1 MQEQHKIAAVRN
13 LSFSLQR
20 GETLAIVGESGSG
33 KSVTALALMRLLEQ
47 AGGLVQCDKMLLQR
61 RSREVIEL
69 SEQSAAQ
76 MRHVRGAD
84 MAMIFQEPMTSLN
97 PVFTV
102 GEQIA
107 ESIRLHQNASRE
119 EAMVEAK
126 RMLDQVRIPEAQTI
140 LSRYPHQLSGGMRQ
154 RVMIAMALSCRPAVL
169 IADEPTTALDVTI
182 QAQILQLIKVLQKE
196 MSMGVIF
203 ITHDMGVVAEIADRV
218 LVMYQGEAV
227 ETGSVEQIFHAPQH
241 PYTRALLAA
250 VPQLGAM
257 KGLDY
262 PRRFPLISLGHPA
275 KQEPPIEQ
283 KTVVDGEPVLRVR
296 NLVTRFP
303 LRSGLLNRVTREV
316 HAVEKVSFDLW
327 PGETLSLVGESGS
340 GKSTTGRALLRLVE
354 SQGGEIIF
362 NGQRIDTLSP
372 GKLQALRR
380 DIQFIFQ
387 DPYASLDPR
396 QTIGDSIL
404 EPLRV
409 HGLLPGKEAAARVA
423 WLLERVGLLP
433 EHAWRYPHEFS
444 GGQRQRICIARA
456 LALNPKVI
464 IADEA
469 VSALDV
475 SIRGQIINLLLDLQR
490 DFGIAYL
497 FISHDMAVVERISH
511 RVAVMYLGQIVEIG
525 PRRAVFENPQHPYTR
540 KLLAAVPVAEP
551 SRQRPQR
558 VLLSDDLPSNIH
570 LRGEEVAAVSL
581 QCVGPGHYV
590 AHNHN
595 QNTHS
600 CVDNIQAENKMAR
613 AVHRSGLVA
622 LGIATALM
630 ASCAFAAK
638 EVVVAVGSNFT
649 TLDPYDAN
657 DTLSQAV
664 AKSFY
669 QGLFGLDKE
678 MKLKNVLAE
687 SYTVS
692 DDGLTYTV
700 KLREGIK
707 FQDGTD
713 FNAAAVKANLDRAS
727 DPANHLKRYNLYK
740 NIAKT
745 EAIDPTTVKITLKQP
760 FSAFINILAHPA
772 TAMISPAALEK
783 YGKEIGFHPVGTGPY
798 ELDTWN
804 QTDFVKVKKFAGY
817 WQPGLP
823 KLDSITWRPVA
834 DNNTRAAMLQTGE
847 AQFAFPIPYEQA
859 ALLEKNKNIELMASP
874 SIMQR
879 YISMNVTQKPFDN
892 PKVREALNYAIN
904 RPALVKVA
912 FAGYATPATGVVP
925 PSIAYAQSYKPW
937 PYDPV
942 KARELLKEAG
952 YPNGFSTTLWSSHN
966 HSTAQKVLQFTQQQ
980 LAQVGIKA
988 QVTAMDAGQR
998 AAEVEGKGQKESGVR
1013 MFYTG
1018 WSASTGEAD
1027 WALSPLFASQN
1038 WPPTLFNTAFY
1049 SNKQVDDFLAQALKT
1064 NDPAEKTR
1072 LYKAAQDIIWQ
1083 ESPWIPLVVEKLVS
1097 AHSKNLTG
1105 FWIMPDTGFSFEDAD
1120 LQ

>member
-1 MQEQHKIAAVRN
+1 
-13 LSFSLQR
+13 
-20 GETLAIVGESGSG
+20 
-33 KSVTALALMRLLEQ
+33 
-47 AGGLVQCDKMLLQR
+47 
-61 RSREVIEL
+61 
-69 SEQSAAQ
+69 
-76 MRHVRGAD
+76 
-84 MAMIFQEPMTSLN
+84 
-97 PVFTV
+97 
-102 GEQIA
+102 
-107 ESIRLHQNASRE
+107 
-119 EAMVEAK
+119 
-126 RMLDQVRIPEAQTI
+126 
-140 LSRYPHQLSGGMRQ
+140 
-154 RVMIAMALSCRPAVL
+154 
-169 IADEPTTALDVTI
+169 
-182 QAQILQLIKVLQKE
+182 
-196 MSMGVIF
+196 
-203 ITHDMGVVAEIADRV
+203 
-218 LVMYQGEAV
+218 
-227 ETGSVEQIFHAPQH
+227 
-241 PYTRALLAA
+241 
-250 VPQLGAM
+250 
-257 KGLDY
+257 
-262 PRRFPLISLGHPA
+262 
-275 KQEPPIEQ
+275 
-283 KTVVDGEPVLRVR
+283 
-296 NLVTRFP
+296 
-303 LRSGLLNRVTREV
+303 
-316 HAVEKVSFDLW
+316 
-327 PGETLSLVGESGS
+327 
-340 GKSTTGRALLRLVE
+340 
-354 SQGGEIIF
+354 
-362 NGQRIDTLSP
+362 
-372 GKLQALRR
+372 
-380 DIQFIFQ
+380 
-387 DPYASLDPR
+387 
-396 QTIGDSIL
+396 
-404 EPLRV
+404 
-409 HGLLPGKEAAARVA
+409 
-423 WLLERVGLLP
+423 
-433 EHAWRYPHEFS
+433 
-444 GGQRQRICIARA
+444 
-456 LALNPKVI
+456 
-464 IADEA
+464 
-469 VSALDV
+469 
-475 SIRGQIINLLLDLQR
+475 
-490 DFGIAYL
+490 
-497 FISHDMAVVERISH
+497 
-511 RVAVMYLGQIVEIG
+511 
-525 PRRAVFENPQHPYTR
+525 
-540 KLLAAVPVAEP
+540 
-551 SRQRPQR
+551 
-558 VLLSDDLPSNIH
+558 
-570 LRGEEVAAVSL
+570 
-581 QCVGPGHYV
+581 
-590 AHNHN
+590 
-595 QNTHS
+595 
-600 CVDNIQAENKMAR
+600 MAR

-638 EVVVAVGSNFT
+638 DVVVAVGANFT

-692 DDGLTYTV
+692 DDGITYTV

-998 AAEVEGKGQKESGVR
+998 AAEVEGKGQIAAVWRNRWPDRLSMTIAVSGISFPAFALGMLLIQV
-1013 MFYTG
+1013 FSVELG
-1018 WSASTGEAD
+1018 WLPTVGADSWQHYILSSLTLGAAVAAVMARFTRASFVD
-1027 WALSPLFASQN
+1027 VLSEDYMR
-1038 WPPTLFNTAFY
+1038 TARAKGVSETWVVLKHGLRNAMIPVVTMMGLQFG
-1049 SNKQVDDFLAQALKT
+1049 FLLGGS
-1064 NDPAEKTR
+1064 
-1072 LYKAAQDIIWQ
+1072 I
-1083 ESPWIPLVVEKLVS
+1083 VVEKVFNWPGLGRLLVDS
-1097 AHSKNLTG
+1097 VEMRDYPVIQAEILLFSLEFILINLVVDVLYAA
-1105 FWIMPDTGFSFEDAD
+1105 INPAIRYK
-1120 LQ
+1120 

>member
-1 MQEQHKIAAVRN
+1 
-13 LSFSLQR
+13 
-20 GETLAIVGESGSG
+20 
-33 KSVTALALMRLLEQ
+33 
-47 AGGLVQCDKMLLQR
+47 
-61 RSREVIEL
+61 
-69 SEQSAAQ
+69 
-76 MRHVRGAD
+76 
-84 MAMIFQEPMTSLN
+84 
-97 PVFTV
+97 
-102 GEQIA
+102 
-107 ESIRLHQNASRE
+107 
-119 EAMVEAK
+119 
-126 RMLDQVRIPEAQTI
+126 
-140 LSRYPHQLSGGMRQ
+140 
-154 RVMIAMALSCRPAVL
+154 
-169 IADEPTTALDVTI
+169 
-182 QAQILQLIKVLQKE
+182 
-196 MSMGVIF
+196 
-203 ITHDMGVVAEIADRV
+203 
-218 LVMYQGEAV
+218 
-227 ETGSVEQIFHAPQH
+227 
-241 PYTRALLAA
+241 
-250 VPQLGAM
+250 
-257 KGLDY
+257 
-262 PRRFPLISLGHPA
+262 
-275 KQEPPIEQ
+275 
-283 KTVVDGEPVLRVR
+283 
-296 NLVTRFP
+296 
-303 LRSGLLNRVTREV
+303 
-316 HAVEKVSFDLW
+316 
-327 PGETLSLVGESGS
+327 
-340 GKSTTGRALLRLVE
+340 
-354 SQGGEIIF
+354 
-362 NGQRIDTLSP
+362 
-372 GKLQALRR
+372 
-380 DIQFIFQ
+380 
-387 DPYASLDPR
+387 
-396 QTIGDSIL
+396 
-404 EPLRV
+404 
-409 HGLLPGKEAAARVA
+409 
-423 WLLERVGLLP
+423 
-433 EHAWRYPHEFS
+433 
-444 GGQRQRICIARA
+444 
-456 LALNPKVI
+456 
-464 IADEA
+464 
-469 VSALDV
+469 
-475 SIRGQIINLLLDLQR
+475 
-490 DFGIAYL
+490 
-497 FISHDMAVVERISH
+497 
-511 RVAVMYLGQIVEIG
+511 
-525 PRRAVFENPQHPYTR
+525 
-540 KLLAAVPVAEP
+540 
-551 SRQRPQR
+551 
-558 VLLSDDLPSNIH
+558 
-570 LRGEEVAAVSL
+570 
-581 QCVGPGHYV
+581 
-590 AHNHN
+590 
-595 QNTHS
+595 
-600 CVDNIQAENKMAR
+600 
-613 AVHRSGLVA
+613 
-622 LGIATALM
+622 
-630 ASCAFAAK
+630 
-638 EVVVAVGSNFT
+638 
-649 TLDPYDAN
+649 
-657 DTLSQAV
+657 
-664 AKSFY
+664 
-669 QGLFGLDKE
+669 

-937 PYDPV
+937 PYDPA

-1097 AHSKNLTG
+1097 AHSK
-1105 FWIMPDTGFSFEDAD
+1105 PDRFLDHARHR
-1120 LQ
+1120 LQL